1 MQDTTQE
8 TVDGSAGGG
17 VIRMLRISHPAFF
30 GIRSAETIRFYTDL
44 LGMELVLRQPDLDFP
59 AEEHLFFHVGNDNF
73 IAYFV
78 PVEGADLSIYQPA
91 QPGHG
96 HMDHLALDVDAE
108 MFETALT
115 RLRAEGVAVEGPLD
129 RGYERSVYF
138 KDPNGVTLEL
148 LVWLTPPPAELSQAA
163 IIKRAQALRE
173 ARGGTH
179 IEDADVRAAIAEL
192 QTGTSDENVGHD

>member
-1 MQDTTQE
+1 MPGTLRIAHPALTGHKNAE
-8 TVDGSAGGG
+8 TV
-17 VIRMLRISHPAFF
+17 H
-30 GIRSAETIRFYTDL
+30 FYRDV
-44 LGMELVLRQPDLDFP
+44 LGMELVLRQPNLDFP
-59 AEEHLFFHVGNDNF
+59 AEEHLFFHVGNDTF

-108 MFETALT
+108 MFETALA
-115 RLRAEGVAVEGPLD
+115 RLRAEGVEVEGPLD

-148 LVWLTPPPAELSQAA
+148 LVWLTPPPAGLPQAA

-179 IEDADVRAAIAEL
+179 IEDADVREEVAEL
-192 QTGTSDENVGHD
+192 QAQKLN